1 MTRTSFFI
9 VMSCYCRDSVDNDG
23 KYASSKNVYV
33 KLLLH
38 YRYRTLA
45 RTYSWNSSSLQ
56 ETSHYLTSTNVDWH
70 SCGINKL
77 VFILYYFLFFF
88 FFFTI
93 SVLKNCLTYFMRNMN
108 SGNCDWGGLA
118 AAAAAPP
125 LLLYCTDTNYYYI
138 PNDRFNSYLSLSRR

>member
-9 VMSCYCRDSVDNDG
+9 VMSCYCRDFDDNDG

-33 KLLLH
+33 KLLLQ
-38 YRYRTLA
+38 YKYRTLA

-77 VFILYYFLFFF
+77 VFYFIL

-93 SVLKNCLTYFMRNMN
+93 SVLKNCLHIWCEIWTRY
-108 SGNCDWGGLA
+108 NCCNKPCQRERERERKIVA
-118 AAAAAPP
+118 ATAAPP
-125 LLLYCTDTNYYYI
+125 LLLHYTKYKHQLLLY
-138 PNDRFNSYLSLSRR
+138 